1 MLNKTIT
8 MGRLTA
14 DPELKQTPSNIS
26 VTSFTI
32 AVDRD
37 YETNGKRET
46 DFFDVVAWRGTAEFI
61 ARNFSKGKLITIVGS
76 LQNRRWEDKN
86 GNKRVTNE
94 IKADTA
100 YFCGDGKKETAQE
113 YAPVESEYVPSFAP
127 YDPGDEDLP
136 FN

>member
-1 MLNKTIT
+1 MLNNITI

-26 VTSFTI
+26 VTSFSI

-37 YETNGKRET
+37 YETNGKREA
-46 DFFDVVAWRGTAEFI
+46 DFFDIVAWRGTAEFI
-61 ARNFSKGKLITIVGS
+61 ARNFSKGKLITIVGG
-76 LQNRRWEDKN
+76 LQTRKWEDKN
-86 GNKRVTNE
+86 GNKRVSVE

-113 YAPVESEYVPSFAP
+113 PAEPEYVPSYAP
-127 YDPGDEDLP
+127 FNPDEDLP

>member
-1 MLNKTIT
+1 MLNNITI

-14 DPELKQTPSNIS
+14 DPELKQTQSNIS

-61 ARNFSKGKLITIVGS
+61 ARNFSKGKLIAIVGG
-76 LQNRRWEDKN
+76 LQTRKLEDKN
-86 GNKRVTNE
+86 GNTRVSVE

-100 YFCGDGKKETAQE
+100 YFCGDGKKETAPE
-113 YAPVESEYVPSFAP
+113 VPEYVPSYAP
-127 YDPGDEDLP
+127 FNPDEDLP

>member
-1 MLNKTIT
+1 MLNNITI

-61 ARNFSKGKLITIVGS
+61 TRNFSKGKLITIVGS
-76 LQNRRWEDKN
+76 LQTRKWEDKN
-86 GNKRVTNE
+86 GNKRVNVE

-100 YFCGDGKKETAQE
+100 YFCGDGKKETAPAE
-113 YAPVESEYVPSFAP
+113 PEYVPSFAP
-127 YDPGDEDLP
+127 YNMDDDLP

>member
-1 MLNKTIT
+1 MLNNITI

-37 YETNGKRET
+37 YETNGKREA
-46 DFFDVVAWRGTAEFI
+46 DFFDIVAWRGTAEFI
-61 ARNFSKGKLITIVGS
+61 ARNFSKGKLITIVGG
-76 LQNRRWEDKN
+76 LQTRKWEDKN
-86 GNKRVTNE
+86 GNKRVSVE

-100 YFCGDGKKETAQE
+100 YFCGDGKKETTQ
-113 YAPVESEYVPSFAP
+113 APAEPEYVPSYAP
-127 YDPGDEDLP
+127 FNPDEDLP